1 MRNTPDSRQRLLE
14 VVTGSLIKSGGAHL
28 RIRLLKATS
37 SMEDV
42 AFSKR
47 MRKWAP
53 PLLIKEPV
61 TTSSR
66 RWRESGVLRTILK
79 MWALRFAY
87 FIGVSPQH
95 LWHYYY
101 GDD

>member
-1 MRNTPDSRQRLLE
+1 MLFIQRGYLLQA
-14 VVTGSLIKSGGAHL
+14 GGFDDVPL
-28 RIRLLKATS
+28 
-37 SMEDV
+37 MEDV

-47 MRKWAP
+47 MRRLAP

-66 RWRESGVLRTILK
+66 RWREAGVLRTILK

-87 FIGVSPQH
+87 FVGVSPQR

-101 GDD
+101 GDE